1 MSRRGKQTSDGLAD
15 VDLSHVTEKKNKK
28 NSERTTVPLYHV
40 AFQHKPPQ
48 YRFKD

>member
-15 VDLSHVTEKKNKK
+15 VDLSHVTEKKKK

-48 YRFKD
+48 YKFKD